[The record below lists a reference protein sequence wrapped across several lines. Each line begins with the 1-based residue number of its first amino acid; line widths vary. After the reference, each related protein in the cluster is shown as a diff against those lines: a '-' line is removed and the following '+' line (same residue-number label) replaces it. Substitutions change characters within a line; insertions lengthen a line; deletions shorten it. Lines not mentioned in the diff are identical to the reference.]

1 MSVSA
6 KNIISYGV
14 SKERN
19 SALVSLR
26 VKSWNIFQYIILTS
40 AGVVVLLPVTTPSVE
55 SMGPV
60 WACPSPRFVLPP
72 PRIGD
77 PDVPVA
83 NDNIPPD
90 VEDPVAIGSEEL
102 DRVDDTAS

>member
-1 MSVSA
+1 MPVSA
-6 KNIISYGV
+6 KNMISYGV
-14 SKERN
+14 SRERN

-40 AGVVVLLPVTTPSVE
+40 AAVVVIIAVATPSVE

-60 WACPSPRFVLPP
+60 RTCLSPRFVWPP

-77 PDVPVA
+77 PEVPVA
-83 NDNIPPD
+83 NGNILPD
-90 VEDPVAIGSEEL
+90 VKDPVANESEEPDL
-102 DRVDDTAS
+102 VDGTAS